1 MAFYRRWLLIFCAL
15 VLGGQVALA
24 ASREDRAYAAAA
36 AVFQTEMWSRAE
48 NAFAQFVQKYPQST
62 NAPMAVL
69 LQAQAQFNQGKYAD
83 AVTLLANRRAQAD
96 SLADQYVLWT
106 GEAQFAAGKFVAAA
120 DTFTSLADNFPDSP
134 ARLQATVE
142 AAAAYGQLQQWS
154 QLSALLEATNGVFER
169 KADQDAGNELVSR
182 GRLLL
187 AQARFAQ
194 KDYAGA
200 SALLQMLNPQTL
212 KPELDWQRAYL
223 LCHTKLAAGELDAA
237 LAAAL
242 NLKQIAQLEKDD
254 QHRAEGVV
262 LQADI
267 LEKLGRAGDA
277 MTAYQENFTPGTP
290 DDKQR
295 ESILKYAE
303 LAAGQKQFSV
313 AGQALDNFLKQFP
326 DSPQADSA
334 MLASGELLLKDYDL
348 QGTTNNLPAAKAKFD
363 QLLAKHPGSALA
375 GKALLDRG
383 WCQWLAGKV
392 PESLADFDAA
402 TRKKLSPEDLAV
414 AKFKAGDVLFAQKD
428 FKGALEHYRAVYP
441 GAVLDSAG
449 GQPSAERELGGRAMY
464 QSLRACLEL
473 GDAAGAADA
482 FAKIFQIFSGEEL
495 GQDSALLYG
504 ESLVKPG
511 DARALFEKLAP
522 NFSGSPLEP
531 QLKLA
536 IARTYEQEQDWPAAI
551 TNYEGWIRD
560 CPTNSLRP
568 QVDYALALANFH
580 AGNEAG
586 ALALFSRF
594 VAQNPANALA
604 PQAQWW
610 VAEHF
615 FRTGEYIGAE
625 TNYEAVFQNTNAAW
639 KSSSLVYPAQLMAGR
654 SAMGRAGYKDAVS
667 YFTQL
672 FSDTNC
678 PDDYLKVKARFAC
691 GAARMQMDSSDTNAS
706 FINLQTATNL
716 FSQVVQLNPTNELGA
731 RAWGEIGDCA
741 QQLGDYVSATNA
753 YTQVFGANSMADISA
768 RSRAEVGYG
777 LVLEKMADQTSGID
791 KTNLL
796 NLALDDYLDV
806 FYASNRRDG
815 EVPDAFWVKK
825 AGLQAAPLVRSLFDL
840 RRQKIFYLS
849 LQTNL
854 PPLAEAI
861 QKKIDALPPE

>member
-1 MAFYRRWLLIFCAL
+1 MAM
-15 VLGGQVALA
+15 A
-24 ASREDRAYAAAA
+24 ASREDRAYAAAVA
-36 AVFQTEMWSRAE
+36 SFQMEMWSKAE
-48 NAFAQFVQKYPQST
+48 TAFAQFVQKYPQST

-69 LQAQAQFNQGKYAD
+69 LQAQAQFNEGKFRETVA
-83 AVTLLANRRAQAD
+83 LLANRRGQAD
-96 SLADQYVLWT
+96 GLADQYVLWT
-106 GEAQFAAGKFVAAA
+106 GEAQFADGKFAAAA
-120 DTFTSLADNFPDSP
+120 DTFTSLMDNFAESP
-134 ARLQATVE
+134 LRLQATVE
-142 AAAAYGQLQQWS
+142 AAAAHGQLQEWS
-154 QLSALLEATNGVFER
+154 QLSALLEATNGVFAR
-169 KADQDAGNELVSR
+169 KAEQDAGNELVAR
-182 GRLLL
+182 GQLLL

-200 SALLQMLNPQTL
+200 SVLLQGLNPQAL

-242 NLKQIAQLEKDD
+242 NLKQIAQLEKND
-254 QHRAEGVV
+254 QQRAEGVV

-295 ESILKYAE
+295 ESILKYAD
-303 LAAGQKQFSV
+303 LAAGLKQFSV

-326 DSPQADSA
+326 DSPPTDSA
-334 MLASGELLLKDYDL
+334 MLASGELLLKGRDL
-348 QGTTNNLPAAKAKFD
+348 PGATNNLASARAKFD
-363 QLLAKHPGSALA
+363 LLLTRYPNSPLA

-383 WCQWLAGKV
+383 WCEWLAGKI
-392 PESLADFDAA
+392 PESLADFEAA

-428 FKGALEHYRAVYP
+428 FKGALEHYRQVYP
-441 GAVLDSAG
+441 GAVLDGAG

-482 FAKIFQIFSGEEL
+482 FAKIFQVFSGEEL

-504 ESLVKPG
+504 ESLVKPA

-536 IARTYEQEQDWPAAI
+536 VARTYEQEQDWTAAI
-551 TNYEGWIRD
+551 TNYEGWMRD
-560 CPTNSLRP
+560 CPTNNLRP
-568 QVDYALALANFH
+568 QVDYALALANFQ
-580 AGNEAG
+580 AGNEEA
-586 ALALFSRF
+586 ALAQFTHF

-610 VAEHF
+610 VADHY
-615 FRTGEYIGAE
+615 FRLGGTNCLEAE
-625 TNYEAVFQNTNAAW
+625 KNYENIFQNTNATW
-639 KSSSLVYPAQLMAGR
+639 KSSPLFYPAQLMAGR
-654 SAMGRAGYKDAVS
+654 SAMGRAGYKDAVN

-691 GAARMQMDSSDTNAS
+691 GTARMQMDSSDTNAI

-716 FSQVVQLNPTNELGA
+716 FSQVVQLYPTNELGA

-741 QQLGDYVSATNA
+741 LQLGDYVSATNA
-753 YTQVFGANSMADISA
+753 YMQVFGANSMAVISA
-768 RSRAEVGYG
+768 RSRAEVGCG

-815 EVPDAFWVKK
+815 EVPAAFWVAK
-825 AGLQAAPLVRSLFDL
+825 AGWQAAPLVRTLFDL